1 MDVVQLELRTGDVR
15 MEFEQML
22 VQERQNILLALR
34 ACVVCSTRIK
44 LPARLVSTPM
54 AATRNVDFVNFC
66 FCAHSDEC
74 PGPLRTIKAS
84 LVSLVNSVE
93 ELLHFDMK

>member
-1 MDVVQLELRTGDVR
+1 MEL
-15 MEFEQML
+15 EQML
-22 VQERQNILLALR
+22 VQELQNILLALL
-34 ACVVCSTRIK
+34 ACIVCSTRIE

-74 PGPLRTIKAS
+74 PGPLRTVKAS

-93 ELLHFDMK
+93 ELLYFDVK